1 MRISTSLMQQ
11 LGVNSLLDQQ
21 SQLSKTQQQL
31 ASGKS
36 ILTPSDNPSGA
47 AQVLALS
54 NSVDAYNQ
62 YQTNADAANTSLTL
76 ESNTLDSVVSVLQR
90 AHDLAVQGL
99 NGTQSAQSRQGIATE
114 LQQLHDQ
121 LVSLANTQ
129 DSSGQYIFSG
139 YKSDTAP
146 VTTAG
151 GVATY
156 HGDGGQRSVKI
167 APNRQVVTND
177 SASKI
182 FMNIPAS
189 GGGTQDVFKT
199 LSDLVNGL
207 NANNPSP
214 SSLTDIQNALKN
226 TLQVQTE
233 VGSRLNAV
241 SGQKNFNDNVL
252 LQTKQSRSQIQDL
265 NFAQAVATYQQ
276 QLVALQAAQAS
287 YAKIQNLSLFNY
299 LR

>member
-21 SQLSKTQQQL
+21 AQLSKTQQQL

-47 AQVLALS
+47 AQVLALG
-54 NSVDAYNQ
+54 NSIDAYNQ
-62 YQTNADAANTSLTL
+62 YQSNADAANTSLTL
-76 ESNTLDSVVSVLQR
+76 ESNTLNSVVTVLQR

-99 NGTQSAQSRQGIATE
+99 NGTESAQARQGIAAE
-114 LQQLHDQ
+114 VQQLYDQ

-129 DSSGQYIFSG
+129 NPSGQYIFSG
-139 YKSDTAP
+139 FKGDTAA

-156 HGDGGQRSVKI
+156 QGDSGQRSVQI
-167 APNRQVVTND
+167 APNRQVVIND
-177 SASKI
+177 PASKI

-189 GGGTQDVFKT
+189 GGGTQDVFKS

-207 NANNPSP
+207 NANNPSE
-214 SSLTDIQNALKN
+214 SSLTDIQNALTN
-226 TLQVQTE
+226 ALAVQTDI
-233 VGSRLNAV
+233 GSRLNAV

-252 LQTKQSRSQIQDL
+252 LQTQQSQSQLQDL
-265 NFAQAVATYQQ
+265 NFVQAVATYQQ